1 MESEAKQMRISKGEI
16 VAGHPALQVRRFLR
30 RFSGMFFMRCAVERV
45 MQLKPE
51 QAEEFIHE
59 MVALKL
65 IEPTTAFN
73 KEAAYEVG
81 DLGLAFANATA
92 TKPIYRETAE
102 RVLKEFMERVDAVN
116 ASKEY
121 AFRIR
126 GVVLFGSMLSSAD
139 RVGDVD
145 VAVDLQPS
153 ISDPRRFKRL
163 CDHRRNL
170 AQGHGRSLSTAMDWA
185 LWPKKE
191 VVLHL
196 KARSH
201 YLSLHGFDQ
210 FMEMENVCYRVLIGD
225 SNLIASQIP
234 TGRLWGSPTKSKHS
248 AVNRRVVGS
257 SPT

>member
-1 MESEAKQMRISKGEI
+1 MRISKGEL
-16 VAGHPALQVRRFLR
+16 VAGHPALQVRSFLR
-30 RFSGMFFMRCAVERV
+30 RFNGMFFMRCAVERV

-59 MVALKL
+59 MIALKL

-92 TKPIYRETAE
+92 TKPIHRETAE
-102 RVLKEFMERVDAVN
+102 RVLKEFMERVVAVN

-126 GVVLFGSMLSSAD
+126 GAVLFGSLLSSAD

-153 ISDPRRFKRL
+153 ISDPRRLKRL
-163 CDHRRNL
+163 CDRRRSL
-170 AQGHGRSLSTAMDWA
+170 AQCRGRSLCTAIEWA
-185 LWPKKE
+185 LWPKME
-191 VVLHL
+191 VVLRL

-210 FMEMENVCYRVLIGD
+210 FMEMENFCYRVFIGD

-234 TGRLWGSPTKSKHS
+234 AGRLCDTPPKSKHS

>member
-1 MESEAKQMRISKGEI
+1 MWNPDRPRQWPDPAHDPFNEGSKAERLDRVPSLRDDVFLVWRVRGKQMRISKGEI

-30 RFSGMFFMRCAVERV
+30 RFDGMFFMRCAVERV

-51 QAEEFIHE
+51 QTEEFIHE

-65 IEPTTAFN
+65 IEPTATFN
-73 KEAAYEVG
+73 NEAAYEVG
-81 DLGLAFANATA
+81 DLGLAIANATA

-126 GVVLFGSMLSSAD
+126 GVALFGSMLSSAD

-163 CDHRRNL
+163 WNPFLR
-170 AQGHGRSLSTAMDWA
+170 
-185 LWPKKE
+185 K
-191 VVLHL
+191 
-196 KARSH
+196 
-201 YLSLHGFDQ
+201 
-210 FMEMENVCYRVLIGD
+210 
-225 SNLIASQIP
+225 
-234 TGRLWGSPTKSKHS
+234 TKS
-248 AVNRRVVGS
+248 RRALR
-257 SPT
+257 